1 MKTEIIKIESGS
13 IECPVVNEQRYV
25 AIKPVCEILGVD
37 PDGQRQ
43 AIQAH
48 PLYNSVAE
56 LNPATGSDGKQYQM
70 LCLPL
75 KRFFLWLGGI
85 HPNKVKEE
93 ARENVLKYQTL
104 ICDVL
109 YEKFVEEPE
118 FYKMKSEQKEKLRQ
132 ELDVVDESRERL
144 RKQLKSV
151 ESLTWEDF
159 KANNRQ
165 LKLLFQEK

>member
-1 MKTEIIKIESGS
+1 MKTEVIKIENWM
-13 IECPVVNEQRYV
+13 IECPVVNDQRYV

-37 PDGQRQ
+37 PDSQRQ
-43 AIQAH
+43 VIQTH
-48 PLYNSVAE
+48 PLFASTAVFNPVVA
-56 LNPATGSDGKQYQM
+56 GDGKQREM

-93 ARENVLKYQTL
+93 ARENVLRYQEL
-104 ICDVL
+104 ISDIL

-118 FYKMKSEQKEKLRQ
+118 FYKMKSEQKEKLREQ
-132 ELDVVDESRERL
+132 LDLIDESREKL

-151 ESLTWEDF
+151 ENLTWEDF

-165 LKLLFQEK
+165 LHLPFSE

>member
-1 MKTEIIKIESGS
+1 MKTEIIKIESGI
-13 IECPVVNEQRYV
+13 IECPVMNDQRYV
-25 AIKPVCEILGVD
+25 AIKPVCDILGID
-37 PDGQRQ
+37 SDSQRQ
-43 AIQAH
+43 AIQTH
-48 PLYNSVAE
+48 PLYSSVAV
-56 LNPATGSDGKQYQM
+56 LNPATGNDGKQYQM

-93 ARENVLKYQTL
+93 AKEGVLKYQTL
-104 ICDVL
+104 ICDIL

-118 FYKMKSEQKEKLRQ
+118 FYKMKSEQKEKLREQ
-132 ELDVVDESRERL
+132 LDFVDESRDQL
-144 RKQLKSV
+144 RKQLKTV

-165 LKLLFQEK
+165 LKIAFAE